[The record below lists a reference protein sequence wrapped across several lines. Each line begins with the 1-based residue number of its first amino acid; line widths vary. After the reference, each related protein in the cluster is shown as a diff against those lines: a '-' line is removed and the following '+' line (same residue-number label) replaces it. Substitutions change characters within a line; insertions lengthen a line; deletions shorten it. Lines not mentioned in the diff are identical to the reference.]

1 MQSRPEVVVTGLGAV
16 TPAGLNVEESWDCL
30 VRGERRTS
38 ALQIKEGGEAVSY
51 PVGLVKGF
59 IPPAGFDTVDRSVQF
74 GLMAAAEAL
83 NQAGLSQDNEYRR
96 RTGCVFS
103 LSKPPPALFSHLYKS
118 YTDPRTLQHTAGI
131 PEAWPNAACVG
142 IAAQYQL
149 IGPRLCLPSACATG
163 SHAVIRAVG
172 LILDGQAECVLAGA
186 AEASLTP
193 LYLAAF
199 TRMGVMANSSG
210 EGVEKACR
218 PFDCRRSGLVPA
230 EGAAALVLES
240 ATTARKRGAR
250 ILAQITSYWQ
260 GMHAL
265 DLLKLEPDGRSLAVG
280 ISQVLSRAGLSAGD
294 LDYICAH
301 GTGTIANDASETQAI
316 KSALGPAASEVSI
329 SSHKG
334 AIGHT
339 LAAAG
344 VVQIAFAVKSVQQ
357 GLIPPTVNLEYP
369 DPACDL
375 DYTPGQARQ
384 RLVKH
389 ALCITGGFGGQCGL
403 VVVNKAD

>member
-30 VRGERRTS
+30 LRGERRTS
-38 ALQIKEGGEAVSY
+38 ALEIKEGPESASY

-59 IPPAGFDTVDRSVQF
+59 VPSADLEAIDRSVQF
-74 GLMAAAEAL
+74 GLRASAEAL
-83 NQAGLSQDNEYRR
+83 DQAGLSQDDEYRR
-96 RTGCVFS
+96 RAGCVFS
-103 LSKPPPALFSHLYKS
+103 LSKPPPERFSRLYRL
-118 YTDPRTLQHTAGI
+118 RTSAGSLVGTYRI
-131 PEAWPNAACVG
+131 TEAWPNAGCVQ
-142 IAAQYQL
+142 IADRYQL
-149 IGPRLCLPSACATG
+149 IGPRLCLPAACATG
-163 SHAVIRAVG
+163 THAVIRAAG
-172 LILDGQAECVLAGA
+172 LILDGQLDCVLAGA

-199 TRMGVMANSSG
+199 ARMGVLANDRVG
-210 EGVEKACR
+210 AERACR
-218 PFDCRRSGLVPA
+218 PFDRHRSGLVPA

-240 ATTARKRGAR
+240 ATAARKRGAK
-250 ILAQITSYWQ
+250 ILARISGYWQ

-265 DLLKLEPDGRSLAVG
+265 DLLQLEPDGHSLAVG
-280 ISQVLSRAGLSAGD
+280 LRQVLRRSELTVKS

-301 GTGTIANDASETQAI
+301 GTGTMANDASETEAI
-316 KSALGPAASEVSI
+316 KSALGPAARRLSI

-344 VVQIAFAVKSVQQ
+344 VVQIVLTVKSLRQ
-357 GLIPPTVNLEYP
+357 GLIPPTINLEYP
-369 DPACDL
+369 DPVCDL

-384 RLVKH
+384 RLLRQ

-403 VVVNKAD
+403 VVVSRAD